1 LGVGAEV
8 KFFAFGWGG
17 QEYLLATGIAVDGA
31 NDGEAEVG
39 FALAGGLAL
48 EVDVYG

>member
-1 LGVGAEV
+1 M
-8 KFFAFGWGG
+8 
-17 QEYLLATGIAVDGA
+17 ATGIAVDGA
-31 NDGEAEVG
+31 NDGETKVG